1 MTKNKRIKLIFILSL
16 IIIIFNVLLINITYK
31 IDKKG
36 LSKETST
43 DITRID
49 TITEIEMDY
58 PLGSLL
64 GIDHKYIKPN
74 EALIVKQIDLASN
87 VSKLDII
94 NTTDYKV
101 DLNALLNRTYVT
113 SKIIGEDPIVLII
126 HTHGTESF
134 VPNNKNYYFTD
145 TSFNSTDITQNI
157 VAVGDEFCN
166 VLEKNNIPFIHDKTM
181 FDENSYKLSYKNS
194 GIAVEE
200 YIKKY
205 PSIRYIIDIH
215 RDTICD
221 KDNVNQ
227 KPITIIDGKR
237 TAQIMF
243 VVGTNAGGANHPN
256 WKDNLTIVL
265 KYQAIINEKYP
276 SLARPI
282 YLHTSS
288 FNQFNMPTMMLLE
301 IGASGNTLEEA
312 KNAAILSA
320 ECFVELL
327 NKY

>member
-43 DITRID
+43 DISRID

-74 EALIVKQIDLASN
+74 EPLIVKQIDLASN

-221 KDNVNQ
+221 KNNVNQ